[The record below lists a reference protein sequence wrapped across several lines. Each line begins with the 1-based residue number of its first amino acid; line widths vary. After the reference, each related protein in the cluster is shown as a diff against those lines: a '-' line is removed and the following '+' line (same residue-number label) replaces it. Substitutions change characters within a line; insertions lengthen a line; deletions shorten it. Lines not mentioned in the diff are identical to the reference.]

1 MEKQEKKEEQVRED
15 LWWISG
21 EYLSA
26 SVNMCAW
33 QFIDDEDAEEKYT
46 TPKVF
51 AERLE
56 YVMRQ
61 HCPIAYSYFF
71 QQPHNGE
78 FVLPFG
84 TLKIVA
90 DIIRTKKPGFLRG
103 EFQDGPQ
110 IIIPGH

>member
-1 MEKQEKKEEQVRED
+1 MAEQEQTRED

-26 SVNMCAW
+26 AVNMCAW
-33 QFIDDEDAEEKYT
+33 QFIDDEDAEDVYK
-46 TPKVF
+46 TPKEF

-71 QQPHNGE
+71 QQGNSGE
-78 FVLPFG
+78 YALPYG
-84 TLKIVA
+84 TIKIVV
-90 DIIRTKKPGFLRG
+90 DIIRTKKPAFLRG
-103 EFQDGPQ
+103 EFQDGPK